1 MSYEKKV
8 MEQAYIILMK
18 EDFEWTETFQDDMKL
33 KLLNLLLE
41 YFSDIE
47 HYEKCSKLKPII
59 NRLENVDEN
68 ISKTTVTG
76 SEES

>member
-1 MSYEKKV
+1 MSYENKV
-8 MEQAYIILMK
+8 MEQAYFILMK
-18 EDFEWTETFQDDMKL
+18 DDFEWSDSFQDDMKL
-33 KLLNLLLE
+33 KLLSLLLD

-59 NRLENVDEN
+59 KRLESIDEN

-76 SEES
+76 SENT